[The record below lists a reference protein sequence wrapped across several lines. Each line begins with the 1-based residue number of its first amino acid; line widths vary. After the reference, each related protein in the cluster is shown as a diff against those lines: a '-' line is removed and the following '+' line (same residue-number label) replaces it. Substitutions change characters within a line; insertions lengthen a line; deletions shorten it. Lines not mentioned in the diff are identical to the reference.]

1 MHWDPHKLFYVA
13 QCLLIASFLDK
24 DLEKEQQH
32 NTKHSEVQTIS
43 KNENKL
49 QKSQHA
55 SEIMFSITMY
65 YVQNSPFAFY
75 KMKYKHVPGVSNT
88 WQTNIKNATDLCMYN
103 TRVACDVLLQSSAHT
118 GPGGN
123 SMSL

>member
-55 SEIMFSITMY
+55 SEISITMY

-103 TRVACDVLLQSSAHT
+103 TRVACDVFLQSSAHT